1 MAESLNN
8 GQSVLLDVKNLRT
21 SFFTNSGEVRAV
33 GGVSFHVNEQEVVAI
48 VGESGCGKSVTQMS
62 VMQLIQSPPGKIL
75 GGEVLFE
82 GKNLLQYGPNS
93 REMRAIRGAKSAMI
107 FQEPMT
113 SLNPVYTVGSQ
124 LSEVI
129 RTHMKVDRK
138 TAWRL
143 GTEALES
150 VGIPDPEQRM
160 KNYPFEMSGGM
171 RQRVM
176 IAIAVACKA
185 RLIIADEPTTALDV
199 TTQAQVMELLLSLVQ
214 KMHTSLIVV
223 THNLGLVTRYADRIY
238 VMYAGKVVES
248 GTTEDLLTHP
258 KHPYT
263 IGLLKSV
270 PKLDEAKGKD
280 LVPIHGTPPNLARLP
295 ESCAFRP
302 RCPYAC
308 EQCETLAAPALRP
321 VGENEHLSACHLD
334 LEVTSLD

>member
-1 MAESLNN
+1 MNKVTEN
-8 GQSVLLDVKNLRT
+8 VLLDVRDLRT
-21 SFFTNSGEVRAV
+21 SFFTQSGEVKAV
-33 GGVSFHVNEQEVVAI
+33 GGVSFHVNKQEVVAI

-75 GGEVLFE
+75 GGEVIFD
-82 GKNLLQYGPNS
+82 GRNLLQYRPNS
-93 REMRAIRGAKSAMI
+93 KEMRAVRGAEIAMI

-129 RTHMKVDRK
+129 RTHLKVDK
-138 TAWRL
+138 KLAWEM
-143 GTEALES
+143 GVKALES
-150 VGIPDPEQRM
+150 VGIPDPQQRM

-176 IAIAVACKA
+176 IAIAVACKSK
-185 RLIIADEPTTALDV
+185 LIIADEPTTALDV
-199 TTQAQVMELLLSLVQ
+199 TTQAQVMELLISLVQ
-214 KMHTSLIVV
+214 KMRTSLIVV

-248 GTTEDLLTHP
+248 GTTEDILTNP

-263 IGLLKSV
+263 IGLLESF
-270 PKLDEAKGKD
+270 PKLDEEKGKD
-280 LVPIHGTPPNLARLP
+280 LVPIHGAPPNLAKLP
-295 ESCAFRP
+295 DTCTFLP

-308 EQCETLAAPALRP
+308 ETCKKQNAPSLRR
-321 VGENEHLSACHLD
+321 VGVNEHMSACHLEA
-334 LEVTSLD
+334 EVSEHE